1 MGGQLTMAKV
11 VITGKI
17 PQVAVERLRAEH
29 DVTSWDADVVIER
42 AELLSRV
49 KGADAVLS
57 LLTEK
62 VDAELLE
69 AAGPQLK
76 VVSNVAV
83 GYNNIDVKA
92 CTERGI
98 KVTNTP
104 GVLTEATADIAM
116 ALILA
121 ATRRLAE
128 GERVIRS
135 QTPWQWGMFYM
146 LGMGIQG
153 RQLGIVGMGQIGIA
167 SAKRARAFG
176 MTIAYTKRSPLDAA
190 TNVELEATHMD
201 LDQLLATSDVVSL
214 HCPYSPETHHLINAE
229 RLSKMRKSAYL
240 VNTAR
245 GPVVDEAALVDAL
258 KGGVIAGAGLDV
270 FEHEPKVHEGLLG
283 LDNAVLIPHL
293 GSATVETRTAMA
305 NLAATNALAFLA
317 GKNPPNPV
325 N

>member
-1 MGGQLTMAKV
+1 MAKV
-11 VITGKI
+11 AVTGKI
-17 PQVAVERLRAEH
+17 PQEAVDRLRAEH
-29 DVTSWDADVVIER
+29 DVTSWDADTTIER
-42 AELLSRV
+42 SELLQRV
-49 KGADAVLS
+49 KGAESIVS

-62 VDAELLE
+62 VDAELLD

-76 VVSNVAV
+76 IVSNVAV
-83 GYNNIDVKA
+83 GYNNIDVPA
-92 CTERGI
+92 CTERGV

-116 ALILA
+116 ALVLA
-121 ATRRLAE
+121 ATRRMGE

-135 QTPWQWGMFYM
+135 KTPWQWGMFYM

-167 SAKRARAFG
+167 TARRARAFG
-176 MTIAYTKRSPLDAA
+176 MTIAYTKRTPLDAA
-190 TNVELEATHMD
+190 TNKELDATHME
-201 LDQLLATSDVVSL
+201 LDELLATSDVVSL
-214 HCPYSPETHHLINAE
+214 HCPYSPDTHHLINAE
-229 RLSKMRKSAYL
+229 RLSRMKRNAYL

-258 KGGVIAGAGLDV
+258 RSGVIAGAGLDV

-317 GKNPPNPV
+317 GKTPPNPV

>member
-1 MGGQLTMAKV
+1 MARV
-11 VITGKI
+11 VITGRI
-17 PQVAVERLRAEH
+17 PGEAVERLRAVH
-29 DVTSWDADVVIER
+29 DVSAWESHETISR
-42 AELLSRV
+42 AELLERV
-49 KGADAVLS
+49 KGADAILS

-62 VDAELLE
+62 VDAELLD
-69 AAGPQLK
+69 AAGPQLR
-76 VVSNVAV
+76 VVANVAV
-83 GYNNIDVKA
+83 GYNNIDVAA

-98 KVTNTP
+98 RVTNTP

-116 ALILA
+116 ALVLA
-121 ATRRLAE
+121 STRRMGE

-135 QTPWQWGMFYM
+135 QSPWQWGMFYM

-167 SAKRARAFG
+167 TAKRAKAFG
-176 MTIAYTKRSPLDAA
+176 MTIAYTKRTPLDDA
-190 TNVELEATHMD
+190 TARELEATHMD
-201 LDQLLATSDVVSL
+201 IDQLLATSDVVSL
-214 HCPYSPETHHLINAE
+214 HCPYSPDTHHYINAA
-229 RLSKMRKSAYL
+229 RLAQMKKTAYL

-258 KGGVIAGAGLDV
+258 RSGVIAGAGLDV
-270 FEHEPKVHEGLLG
+270 FEHEPKVHEGLLA

-305 NLAATNALAFLA
+305 NLAATNALAFLD
-317 GKNPPNPV
+317 GKTPPNLV

>member
-1 MGGQLTMAKV
+1 MAKV

-17 PQVAVERLRAEH
+17 PQEAVDRLRAVH
-29 DVTSWDADVVIER
+29 DVTSWDADTTIER
-42 AELLSRV
+42 SELLQRV
-49 KGADAVLS
+49 KGAESILS

-62 VDAELLE
+62 VDAELLD

-83 GYNNIDVKA
+83 GYNNIDVPA
-92 CTERGI
+92 CTERGV

-116 ALILA
+116 ALVLA
-121 ATRRLAE
+121 ATRRMGE
-128 GERVIRS
+128 GERVIRTKS
-135 QTPWQWGMFYM
+135 PWQWGMFYM

-167 SAKRARAFG
+167 TARRARAFG
-176 MTIAYTKRSPLDAA
+176 MTIAYTKRTPLDAP
-190 TNVELEATHMD
+190 TSKELEATHME
-201 LDQLLATSDVVSL
+201 LDELLATSDVVSL
-214 HCPYSPETHHLINAE
+214 HCPYSPDTHHLINAE
-229 RLSKMRKSAYL
+229 RLAKMKRNAYL

-245 GPVVDEAALVDAL
+245 GPVVDEAALVEAL
-258 KGGVIAGAGLDV
+258 RNGVIAGAGLDV

-317 GKNPPNPV
+317 GKTPPNPV

>member
-1 MGGQLTMAKV
+1 MAKV

-17 PQVAVERLRAEH
+17 PQEAVDRLWAEH
-29 DVTSWDADVVIER
+29 DVTSWDADTTIER
-42 AELLSRV
+42 SELLQRV
-49 KGADAVLS
+49 KGAESILS

-62 VDAELLE
+62 VDAELLD
-69 AAGPQLK
+69 AAGPQLRI
-76 VVSNVAV
+76 VSNVAV
-83 GYNNIDVKA
+83 GYNNIDVPA
-92 CTERGI
+92 CTERGV

-116 ALILA
+116 ALVLA
-121 ATRRLAE
+121 ATRRMGE
-128 GERVIRS
+128 GERVIRTK
-135 QTPWQWGMFYM
+135 TPWQWGMFYM

-167 SAKRARAFG
+167 TARRARAFG
-176 MTIAYTKRSPLDAA
+176 MTIAYTKRTQLDAA
-190 TNVELEATHMD
+190 TNKELDATHME
-201 LDQLLATSDVVSL
+201 LDELLATSDVVSL
-214 HCPYSPETHHLINAE
+214 HCPYSPDTHHLINAE
-229 RLSKMRKSAYL
+229 RLSKMKRNAYL

-258 KGGVIAGAGLDV
+258 RGGVIAGAGLDV

-317 GKNPPNPV
+317 GKTPPNPV

>member
-1 MGGQLTMAKV
+1 MAKV

-29 DVTSWDADVVIER
+29 DVTSWDADVTIER
-42 AELLSRV
+42 GELLGRV
-49 KGADAVLS
+49 KGAEALLS

-62 VDAELLE
+62 VDAELLD

-92 CTERGI
+92 CTDRGI

-104 GVLTEATADIAM
+104 GVLTEATADIAL

-167 SAKRARAFG
+167 TAKRARAFG
-176 MTIAYTKRSPLDAA
+176 MTIAYTKRTPLDAA
-190 TNVELEATHMD
+190 TNAELEATHMD

-214 HCPYSPETHHLINAE
+214 HCPYSPETHHLINKE
-229 RLSKMRKSAYL
+229 RLSQMKKNAFL

-245 GPVVDEAALVDAL
+245 GPVVDEAALVEAL

-317 GKNPPNPV
+317 GKTPPNPV